1 MTCVFA
7 IFARGPVTDL
17 LRYVFYYKEV
27 CFEMT
32 CVFAISARGH
42 VTDLLRYV
50 FYYKEVCFEMTCV
63 FAISARGHVT
73 DLLRYVFY
81 YKEVCFLSSTNRVYK
96 NSQEIDLKVLKTC
109 KFLTFN
115 PKMI

>member
-50 FYYKEVCFEMTCV
+50 
-63 FAISARGHVT
+63 
-73 DLLRYVFY
+73 
-81 YKEVCFLSSTNRVYK
+81 LSSSK
-96 NSQEIDLKVLKTC
+96 S
-109 KFLTFN
+109 FLGLLGCFD
-115 PKMI
+115 